1 MDRLIALF
9 ILLITLLSNA
19 RLQRELRPSLKRA
32 ADLAQFELD
41 GSGEWQ
47 VVDGK
52 LILSKAGVSTG
63 PIRRPAA
70 LAILKGQPLSEV
82 QVDLDLRSLAG
93 PDVPRR
99 DLDLVFGYQSP
110 KRFYYAHLSAVTNKL
125 HNGIFLVDNSDR
137 RRIDDGK
144 GIPRLVDSE
153 WHHVRLKWN
162 GMTGQCHVYFDSL
175 AEPILS
181 ANDRSFTSGLVG
193 VGSFDDTGEF
203 RNIQVKGSQA
213 KAR

>member
-1 MDRLIALF
+1 MHRLIALLF
-9 ILLITLLSNA
+9 LLITLLSNV
-19 RLQRELRPSLKRA
+19 RLQRELRPSLKKA

-47 VVDGK
+47 ILDGK
-52 LILSKAGVSTG
+52 LILSKAGVPTG

-70 LAILKGQPLSEV
+70 LAILKGRPFSEV
-82 QVDLDLRSLAG
+82 QVDLDLRSLAA
-93 PDVPRR
+93 PEVPRR

-110 KRFYYAHLSAVTNKL
+110 KRFYYAHLSAVTDNV
-125 HNGIFLVDNSDR
+125 HNGIFLVENADR

-162 GMTGQCHVYFDSL
+162 GLTGQSLVYFDSSP
-175 AEPILS
+175 EPILS
-181 ANDRSFTSGLVG
+181 ASDRSLTSGLVG

-203 RNIQVKGSQA
+203 RNIEVKGLRA
-213 KAR
+213 GPR

>member
-1 MDRLIALF
+1 MGRLIAVFFL
-9 ILLITLLSNA
+9 ILTLALGF
-19 RLQRELRPSLKRA
+19 RKQDELHPALKTA

-41 GSGEWQ
+41 GSGEWKI
-47 VVDGK
+47 VDGK
-52 LILSKAGVSTG
+52 LILSKAGVPAG
-63 PIRRPAA
+63 PLRRPAA
-70 LAILKGQPLSEV
+70 LAILKGEPFTEV

-110 KRFYYAHLSAVTNKL
+110 KRFYYAHLSAVTDNV
-125 HNGIFLVDNSDR
+125 HNGIFLVDNADR
-137 RRIDDGK
+137 RRIDNGK
-144 GIPRLVDSE
+144 GIPRLVDQE
-153 WHHVRLKWN
+153 WHHVRFKWN
-162 GMTGQCHVYFDSL
+162 GSTGQIFVYFDSSP
-175 AEPILS
+175 EPVLS
-181 ANDRSFTSGLVG
+181 ATDRSLTSGLIG

>member
-1 MDRLIALF
+1 MGRLIAWLF
-9 ILLITLLSNA
+9 LILTVILSLIA
-19 RLQRELRPSLKRA
+19 QADLRPGLKRA
-32 ADLAQFELD
+32 ADLDQFELD
-41 GSGEWQ
+41 GSGEWKIL
-47 VVDGK
+47 DGK
-52 LILSKAGVSTG
+52 LILSKAGVPAG

-70 LAILKGQPLSEV
+70 LAILKGQPFSEV

-93 PDVPRR
+93 VELPRR

-110 KRFYYAHLSAVTNKL
+110 QRFYYAHLSAVTDNV

-144 GIPRLVDSE
+144 GIPRLIDQE

-162 GMTGQCHVYFDSL
+162 GVTGQGLVYFDSSP
-175 AEPILS
+175 EPILS
-181 ANDRSFTSGLVG
+181 ASDRSLTSGLVG

-203 RNIQVKGSQA
+203 RNIEVKGLRA
-213 KAR
+213 GPR

>member
-9 ILLITLLSNA
+9 FLLITLLSNA
-19 RLQRELRPSLKRA
+19 RLQLELRPSLKKA

-41 GSGEWQ
+41 GSGEWRI
-47 VVDGK
+47 VDGK
-52 LILSKAGVSTG
+52 LILSKAGVPTG

-93 PDVPRR
+93 SEIPRR

-110 KRFYYAHLSAVTNKL
+110 ERFYYAHLSAVTDNV

-153 WHHVRLKWN
+153 WHHVQLKWN
-162 GMTGQCHVYFDSL
+162 GITGQCLVYFDSSS
-175 AEPILS
+175 EPILS
-181 ANDRSFTSGLVG
+181 AADRSLTSGLVG

-203 RNIQVKGSQA
+203 RNIEVKGLRA
-213 KAR
+213 GPR